1 MPNWP
6 VLMVDDVIDDYP
18 GGWFGES
25 WYAPV
30 CESARHRPTPVG
42 DICPQCDKAIALGD
56 QGMLIPFI
64 PFISSAA
71 KLLSWHLDCFLAS
84 VLPRVR

>member
-1 MPNWP
+1 
-6 VLMVDDVIDDYP
+6 MVDDDDYP

-42 DICPQCDKAIALGD
+42 DICQCGKAIEVGD
-56 QGMLIPFI
+56 QGMLIPL
-64 PFISSAA
+64 ISSTAE
-71 KLLSWHLDCFLAS
+71 LLSWHLDCFLAS
-84 VLPRVR
+84 VLPRARAYDLTKARADG